1 MNGPTTMPAT
11 LRARHARLWLRSE
24 SLPQAASR
32 GLLVAIAFVA
42 ATRAPFVL
50 TSGRFWAEE
59 GAVHFRHMMTST
71 SPSDL
76 LFVYRRAGY
85 YNLFPNVGTWFAS
98 VAPLERAPLITAW
111 LSFGVVAL
119 MAWIALSW
127 PSDLLPNAGA
137 RIGAATLLVVGTL
150 AQPEVWLT
158 TLHAQAY
165 LAIVVVLLLFVRLD
179 ELGRGRYVGGIAIL
193 AVAGLSGLY
202 SAALA
207 PLFIVRALQERTAR
221 QRSYAVAIS
230 AAALV
235 QLLVVFTARESSD
248 LGPGKLTIPGAGE
261 VLRTVSAS
269 HVGTLLFGNKIAGAL
284 MNRANAGSRLTWIA
298 LVMLVVAVCGFLIVL
313 LRHAPKARVPLL
325 LAGALVLVELLVQLG
340 SLGEAGGRYA
350 VVPIAILTLM
360 VIHAATSGYRWLQ
373 RAAIGVCV
381 LVLAVGV
388 LQFWTLKPTVLRCI
402 DCPRWDR
409 EVREWRNDPS
419 EPLEIWPYD
428 VDTPWAIRLPADTR

>member
-1 MNGPTTMPAT
+1 MLKKSVT
-11 LRARHARLWLRSE
+11 LRARHAKLWLCSE
-24 SLPQAASR
+24 SIPRRASR
-32 GLLVAIAFVA
+32 GLLVVLTIVA

-59 GAVHFRHMMTST
+59 GAVYFRHMLTSA
-71 SPSDL
+71 SPGEL
-76 LFVYRRAGY
+76 FFVYPRAGY
-85 YNLFPNVGTWFAS
+85 YNLFPNLGTWLGSA
-98 VAPLERAPLITAW
+98 VPLEQAPLVTAW

-127 PSDLLPNAGA
+127 PSELLPNAGA

-150 AQPEVWLT
+150 AEPEVWLT
-158 TLHAQAY
+158 TLHTQAY
-165 LAIVVVLLLFVRLD
+165 LAIVVLLLLFVRLD

-193 AVAGLSGLY
+193 IVGALSGLY

-207 PLFIVRALQERTAR
+207 PLYVARAVQERTAR
-221 QRSYAVAIS
+221 PRGYALAIS

-235 QLLVVFTARESSD
+235 QVLVLLTARDSND

-269 HVGTLLFGNKIAGAL
+269 HVGTFLFGGKVASVF
-284 MNRANAGSRLTWIA
+284 MNRANAGSRLISIA
-298 LVMLVVAVCGFLIVL
+298 LAMLVLAVSAFLIVL
-313 LRHAPKARVPLL
+313 LRHASKARVPLL
-325 LAGALVLVELLVQLG
+325 LAAALVLVEVVVQLG
-340 SLGEAGGRYA
+340 SLGEAVGRYA

-360 VIHAATSGYRWLQ
+360 VIHGAANSGHRWLQ
-373 RAAIGVCV
+373 PAAAAVCV
-381 LVLAVGV
+381 LALAVGM
-388 LQFWTLKPTVLRCI
+388 LQFWTFRPRVLRCI

-419 EPLEIWPYD
+419 KPLEIWPYD
-428 VDTPWAIRLPADTR
+428 RDIPWTIRLPADAR